1 MKVNSRKALSKLS
14 FRSLRASKK
23 QNIIAVLAII
33 LTTVLFTTLF
43 TVFFSF
49 RSTLQLQ
56 QCKEYGDRSY
66 ASVEAAGSDVA
77 DKLREVPD
85 VTNVG
90 RMIMLGMTDDR
101 QRVAW
106 LDDTAAEMSFSTPE
120 SGRLPETSDEVVVSR
135 SYLTSIGGGDIGS
148 EITIDYETSG
158 LASSCEV
165 SETFT
170 ICGISG
176 NDSKCI
182 IVSEDYASDTF
193 TSIGEDP
200 MMFSSVLFNLKTP
213 SEARAYRLAEEI
225 GVNISSVF
233 VNPAYASESDPL
245 GAEGYAA
252 IVVLMLLIFFTGFL
266 IIYNIFQITVGNKV
280 RDYGLLKTIGVTS
293 RQIRKIVR
301 KQSLILCLIGIPIG
315 LIAGYFVGVSMLPM
329 VIAQTIYKN
338 MEIVGGFNIFVFL
351 GAAAISMITVFV
363 SSSIPGRKAS
373 RVSPIEALRYTDV
386 KVSMKDRKKVDAG
399 IRSMAMANLGRNKIR
414 TVLVVLSISLAMVLF
429 DTLCIFVD
437 NMDMNSY
444 IQNVAPSMDF
454 TVSTPAFFTGEHNR
468 FLTPSEI
475 DEIASH
481 IDSDYC
487 GCAYAPCGGD
497 MTFADAD
504 IDYPALTV
512 GVDSNLLE
520 EVNVVEGN
528 IDPMYEEGSDAI
540 VVTEASE
547 LNVGDKI
554 TITYAEE
561 FHYKDPATGI
571 IYETPYDVPDSVDF
585 NNIEY
590 VITGVDR
597 EFTVCAVMDQY
608 PSSYSP
614 KYAYTG
620 RSVELLMTSEQIAD
634 LTEDE
639 YEIMCYCANAVSSE
653 AADEAEAYLQEL
665 CESDPGHYEYNS
677 LETVRKD
684 FEQFTGAVKY
694 IGGFLSAIV
703 GLIAVLNFINAIL
716 TGILSRKRELALL
729 KAVGMTGKQLKRM
742 LMTEGLFYALISV
755 IFSMPVAAMVNMLF
769 LKLNF
774 FWSSQTAHI
783 TVIPIL
789 LLLPVLAFIGA
800 LIPYV
805 IYGKVKGKSIVEDL
819 RTNE

>member
-135 SYLTSIGGGDIGS
+135 SYLSSIGGGDIGS

-200 MMFSSVLFNLKTP
+200 MMFSSVLFDLKTP

-315 LIAGYFVGVSMLPM
+315 LIAGYFIGVSMLPM

-444 IQNVAPSMDF
+444 IQDVAPSMDF

-481 IDSDYC
+481 IDSDHC
-487 GCAYAPCGGD
+487 GCAYSTLGD
-497 MTFADAD
+497 MTFVNAD
-504 IDYPALTV
+504 IDHPALVV
-512 GVDSNLLE
+512 GVDGGLLD
-520 EVNVVEGN
+520 EVNVVEGD
-528 IDPMYEEGSDAI
+528 IYPMYEEGSNDI
-540 VVTEASE
+540 VVTEASG
-547 LNVGDKI
+547 LNVGDKV
-554 TITYAEE
+554 TITFAET
-561 FHYKDPATGI
+561 FNYKDPATGTV
-571 IYETPYDVPDSVDF
+571 YETPYDVPENVDF

-590 VITGVDR
+590 IVVGTDR
-597 EFTVCAVMDQY
+597 EYTVCAVMDQY
-608 PSSYSP
+608 PTSYAP
-614 KYAYTG
+614 NYAFVG
-620 RSVELLMTSEQIAD
+620 NSVELIMTAEQIAD
-634 LTEDE
+634 ITDDN
-639 YEIMCYCANAVSSE
+639 YEVMCYCADAVSSE
-653 AADEAEAYLQEL
+653 AADKAEAYLQEL
-665 CESDPGHYEYNS
+665 CENDPGRYEYSS
-677 LETVRKD
+677 LETVRKE

-703 GLIAVLNFINAIL
+703 GLIAVLNFINAIF

-742 LMTEGLFYALISV
+742 LMTEGLFYALMSV
-755 IFSMPVAAMVNMLF
+755 IFSMPFAALINLLF
-769 LKLNF
+769 LKLDF
-774 FWSSQTAHI
+774 FWSSATAHI
-783 TVIPIL
+783 TVVPIL
-789 LLLPVLAFIGA
+789 ILLPVLAALGAFI
-800 LIPYV
+800 PNV

>member
-200 MMFSSVLFNLKTP
+200 MMFSSVLFDLKTP

-386 KVSMKDRKKVDAG
+386 KVSMKNRKKVDPG
-399 IRSMAMANLGRNKIR
+399 IRSMAMANLGRNKVR
-414 TVLVVLSISLAMVLF
+414 TALVVLSISLAMVLF

-444 IQNVAPSMDF
+444 IQSAAPSMDF
-454 TVSTPAFFTGEHNR
+454 IVSTPAFFTGERNE
-468 FLTPSEI
+468 FLTSSEI

-481 IDSDYC
+481 IDSDHC
-487 GCAYAPCGGD
+487 GCAYSTLGD
-497 MTFADAD
+497 MMFVNAD
-504 IDYPALTV
+504 IDYPALAV
-512 GVDSNLLE
+512 GVDSELLD
-520 EVNVVEGN
+520 EVDIVEGD
-528 IDPMYEEGSDAI
+528 IYPMYEEGSNDI
-540 VVTEASE
+540 VVTEASG
-547 LNVGDKI
+547 LNVGDKV
-554 TITYAEE
+554 TITFAEE
-561 FHYKDPATGI
+561 FHYKDPATGT
-571 IYETPYDVPDSVDF
+571 IYENPYDVPENMDF
-585 NNIEY
+585 SNLEY
-590 VITGVDR
+590 IVVGVDR
-597 EFTVCAVMDQY
+597 EYTVCAVMDQF
-608 PSSYSP
+608 PTSYAP
-614 KYAYTG
+614 KYTFVG
-620 RSVELLMTSEQIAD
+620 NSVELIMTAEQIAD
-634 LTEDE
+634 ITQDN
-639 YEIMCYCANAVSSE
+639 YEVMCYCADASSSE
-653 AADEAEAYLQEL
+653 AADRAEAYLQEL
-665 CESDPGHYEYNS
+665 CESDPGRYEYNS
-677 LETVRKD
+677 METVRKD

-694 IGGFLSAIV
+694 IGGFLSGIV
-703 GLIAVLNFINAIL
+703 GLIAVLNFINAIF

-729 KAVGMTGKQLKRM
+729 KAVGMTRKQLKRM

-755 IFSMPVAAMVNMLF
+755 LFSIPFAVLVNMLF
-769 LKLNF
+769 LKLDF
-774 FWSSQTAHI
+774 FWSAATAHI
-783 TVIPIL
+783 TVVPIL
-789 LLLPVLAFIGA
+789 ILLPVLAALGAFI
-800 LIPYV
+800 PNV
-805 IYGKVKGKSIVEDL
+805 IYGKVKGRSIVEDL

>member
-135 SYLTSIGGGDIGS
+135 SYLSSIGGGDIGS

-200 MMFSSVLFNLKTP
+200 MMFSSVLFDLKTP

-315 LIAGYFVGVSMLPM
+315 LIAGYFIGVSMLPM

-444 IQNVAPSMDF
+444 IQDVAPSMDF

-481 IDSDYC
+481 IDSDHC
-487 GCAYAPCGGD
+487 GCAYSTLGD
-497 MTFADAD
+497 MTFVNAD
-504 IDYPALTV
+504 IDHPALVV
-512 GVDSNLLE
+512 GVDGGLLD
-520 EVNVVEGN
+520 EVNVVEGD
-528 IDPMYEEGSDAI
+528 IYPMYEEGSNDI
-540 VVTEASE
+540 VVTEASG
-547 LNVGDKI
+547 LNVGDKV
-554 TITYAEE
+554 TITFAET
-561 FHYKDPATGI
+561 FNYKDPATGTV
-571 IYETPYDVPDSVDF
+571 YETPYDVPENVDF

-590 VITGVDR
+590 IVVGTDR
-597 EFTVCAVMDQY
+597 EYTVCAVMDQY
-608 PSSYSP
+608 PTSYAP
-614 KYAYTG
+614 NYAFVG
-620 RSVELLMTSEQIAD
+620 NSVELIMTAEQIAD
-634 LTEDE
+634 ITDDN
-639 YEIMCYCANAVSSE
+639 YEVMCYCADAVSSE
-653 AADEAEAYLQEL
+653 AADKAEAYLQEL
-665 CESDPGHYEYNS
+665 CENDPGRYEYSS
-677 LETVRKD
+677 LETVRKE

-703 GLIAVLNFINAIL
+703 GLIAVLNFINAIF

-742 LMTEGLFYALISV
+742 LMTEGLFYALMSV
-755 IFSMPVAAMVNMLF
+755 IFSMPFAALINLLF
-769 LKLNF
+769 LKLDF
-774 FWSSQTAHI
+774 FWSSATAHI
-783 TVIPIL
+783 TVVPIL
-789 LLLPVLAFIGA
+789 ILLPVLAALGAFI
-800 LIPYV
+800 PNV
-805 IYGKVKGKSIVEDL
+805 IYGKVKGRSIVEDL